1 MAQARGILND
11 TFKREDWVVDL
22 DPSKYRTTQPVLSTN
37 SFVLDTFLG
46 GRPNNFGVV
55 PFPGIPKGKIIQLYG
70 HEASGKTTLALEMSA
85 AVCRNGGTVCYID
98 WENEVVPEYAHR
110 LGVPIGDDAHFIL
123 VSPDTLEEGFI
134 TAYTMASAG
143 VDLIIFDS
151 VGAAVPKVTFE
162 KALGDIAETG
172 RIGLVAS
179 FWSTNLP
186 KLKDRVAKSKSV
198 VLGISQIRANISTM
212 GYGEKNTVQG
222 GNAWKFYSALRLLLK
237 RIATEKGKI
246 RNLLTNQVED
256 GVVGSY
262 VKVRADKCKQSSIQ
276 GNETNIYIRYGE
288 GIDNLR
294 SLIDIAI
301 SYKIIVKAG
310 SWVTWTRPDG
320 SDTKVQGIEKV
331 RDLLV
336 EKKEFQAILESQVRD
351 RMYASVS
358 EANVVESVEE
368 DLDEVEE
375 EEGLFDFESAM
386 RQAVEGLGSDE
397 SDDD

>member
-11 TFKREDWVVDL
+11 TFKRTDWVVDL
-22 DPSKYRTTQPVLSTN
+22 DPSKYKSVQPVLTTN

-46 GRPNNFGVV
+46 GKPNKFGVV

-85 AVCRNGGTVCYID
+85 AVCKSGGTVCYID
-98 WENEVVPEYAHR
+98 WENEVVPEYAHH
-110 LGVPIGDDAHFIL
+110 LGVPTDDGEHFML

-151 VGAAVPKVTFE
+151 VGAAVPKATFE
-162 KALGDIAETG
+162 KSLGDITDTG

-186 KLKDRVAKSKSV
+186 RLKERVSKSGSV
-198 VLGISQIRANISTM
+198 ILGISQIRANISTM

-246 RNLLTNQVED
+246 RNLLTNQVEE
-256 GVVGSY
+256 GIIGSY
-262 VKVRADKCKQSSIQ
+262 VRVRADKCKQSSIQ

-288 GIDNLR
+288 GVDNLR
-294 SLIDIAI
+294 SLIDVAV

-310 SWVTWTRPDG
+310 SWVTWMLPDG
-320 SDTKVQGIEKV
+320 TEKKVQGVEKI

-336 EKKEFQAILESQVRD
+336 ADKSLQVTLQAQVRD
-351 RMYASVS
+351 RMYASTPDV
-358 EANVVESVEE
+358 NVVDSVED
-368 DLDEVEE
+368 DLDEVDDD
-375 EEGLFDFESAM
+375 GALFDFETAM
-386 RQAVEGLGSDE
+386 KAAVKDLGGD
-397 SDDD
+397 SDD